1 MRRESKEKLSWR
13 MVHNKGR
20 LAFYTKIDKSI
31 KAIYNVAVQRSKGE
45 SIQVLPLGEG
55 KWEKTE

>member
-1 MRRESKEKLSWR
+1 